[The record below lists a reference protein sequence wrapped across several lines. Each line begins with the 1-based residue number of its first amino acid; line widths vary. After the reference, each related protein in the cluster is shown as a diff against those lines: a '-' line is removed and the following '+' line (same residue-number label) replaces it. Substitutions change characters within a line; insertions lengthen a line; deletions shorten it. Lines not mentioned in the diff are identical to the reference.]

1 MLNKESIGN
10 YIKGDAKVR
19 NKMERASIDDSFESE
34 ALDGWTLEGADLNA
48 IDSIKKKLY
57 PKKFGA
63 ISFSIVFIVFVIT
76 SLFVIS
82 RNQQDVTSDLLTKN
96 NKSHFQA
103 KNNLNKHQEKL
114 NIANQL
120 TEPKQ
125 IKKDFRAQRKINLAV
140 SSDNNL
146 NKPEETSIER
156 LPVKEIEPIKTE
168 FKPANKAKETYIL
181 DFKVLDYRYYRSKP
195 IDKKIDVLNGTPADQ
210 ENKYTNEV
218 EPKYAVEVSYFNFL
232 EKSLHYFEKKKYIEA
247 ASRFKEILQTYPD
260 DVNALFYGALC
271 NYNSGEFLEA
281 EKLLLRLE
289 INKFT
294 NFKEESQWYLCLT
307 YKSLERKSLYS
318 KLKEQIILE
327 NGFYS
332 KKARDLKD

>member
-34 ALDGWTLEGADLNA
+34 ALDGWALEGADLNA
-48 IDSIKKKLY
+48 IDSVKKKLY
-57 PKKFGA
+57 TKKLGA
-63 ISFSIVFIVFVIT
+63 ISFSIVFIVFVLT
-76 SLFVIS
+76 LLFVIS
-82 RNQQDVTSDLLTKN
+82 RNQQNTTSDLLTKN
-96 NKSHFQA
+96 NKSQFQA
-103 KNNLNKHQEKL
+103 KNNLHEHQEKL
-114 NIANQL
+114 IITNQL

-140 SSDNNL
+140 SSDDNL
-146 NKPEETSIER
+146 KKPEETSIEK
-156 LPVKEIEPIKTE
+156 LPLKEIEPLKTGL
-168 FKPANKAKETYIL
+168 KPANKAKETYIL

-210 ENKYTNEV
+210 ENKYSNEV
-218 EPKYAVEVSYFNFL
+218 EPKYAVDVSYFNFL

-247 ASRFKEILQTYPD
+247 ATRFKEILQTYPD

-271 NYNSGEFLEA
+271 YYNSGEFIEA

-307 YKSLERKSLYS
+307 YKSLEKKSLYS
-318 KLKEQIILE
+318 KLKEQVILE